1 MLFAAGL
8 QILPLAPA
16 QGISLVFLTTLRDS
30 LVKCTVYVVGTRR
43 GLLNA
48 GLRNI
53 SAKNI
58 LQTAQPKIPLYLLVY
73 KPGQVLPKFTVYSAS
88 QLSNRS
94 VHRRIFP

>member
-1 MLFAAGL
+1 MLFAVGL

-16 QGISLVFLTTLRDS
+16 QGISLVFLTTLRDA
-30 LVKCTVYVVGTRR
+30 LVKYTVYVVGTHQ

-53 SAKNI
+53 SARNI
-58 LQTAQPKIPLYLLVY
+58 LQTAQLKIPLCLLVY
-73 KPGQVLPKFTVYSAS
+73 KPGRVLPKFTAYSAS

-94 VHRRIFP
+94 AHRRIFP